1 MTRMGCF
8 QGVLPPGAPVVEIE
22 MLGTEIETP
31 GRETETPGTETGT
44 LGTGTGGRLGALG
57 GVAGGLFGDVGRVGV
72 SSAGGAGGVGAGVD
86 GSGADELLVGAPGP
100 VATAPD
106 ACVPAP
112 SPADVSGVLAFG
124 FLDTGL
130 LRSAGAETC
139 TVLRVRRRWV

>member
-1 MTRMGCF
+1 MGCF
-8 QGVLPPGAPVVEIE
+8 QGVLPPGAPAVEIE
-22 MLGTEIETP
+22 MLGTEMETP

-44 LGTGTGGRLGALG
+44 LGTETDGSLGTLGSVTGGL
-57 GVAGGLFGDVGRVGV
+57 VGDVGRVGV
-72 SSAGGAGGVGAGVD
+72 SSAGGAGGVGVGVE
-86 GSGADELLVGAPGP
+86 GSGADELLVGGAPGP